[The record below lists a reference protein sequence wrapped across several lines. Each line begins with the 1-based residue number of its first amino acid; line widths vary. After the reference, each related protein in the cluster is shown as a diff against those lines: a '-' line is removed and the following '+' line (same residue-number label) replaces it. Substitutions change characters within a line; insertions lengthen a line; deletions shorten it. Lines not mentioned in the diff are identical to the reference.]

1 MSGAAE
7 KVWSCDRR
15 FNVINAVGE
24 SRTRLVV
31 GLTLVTMVAEI
42 AAGWIFGS
50 MALTA
55 DGWHMGTHAAALGI
69 TLFAYAYARR
79 HADDPSFSFGTGK
92 VGVLGGFASAVGL
105 AIVALLMAVESVHRL
120 VEPRE
125 IRFTE
130 AIVVASVGLAVNLAS
145 ALLLR
150 EKHDHGHGHAHE
162 CAGADHNLKAAYL
175 HVLADALTS
184 VLAIV
189 ALVVGMLYG
198 WVFLDPL
205 IGVVGGLVIAR
216 WSYGLLRETSAVLL
230 DRSEDAA
237 GARAIREAV
246 ERDGDAEVTDLHV
259 WKVSSNH
266 IAAMVALT
274 AREPRSPD
282 HYKERLAGLCRLDHV
297 SIEINP
303 TESRNPAMLS

>member
-1 MSGAAE
+1 MSGPSRE
-7 KVWSCDRR
+7 VWSCDRR

-31 GLTLVTMVAEI
+31 VLTLVTMVAEI
-42 AAGWIFGS
+42 GAGWVFGS

-55 DGWHMGTHAAALGI
+55 DGWHMGTHAAALVI

-130 AIVVASVGLAVNLAS
+130 AILVASIGLAVNLAS
-145 ALLLR
+145 AFLLR
-150 EKHDHGHGHAHE
+150 ESHGHGHDHGHDHG
-162 CAGADHNLKAAYL
+162 CAGTDHNLKAAYL

-184 VLAIV
+184 VLAIG
-189 ALVVGMLYG
+189 ALVVGKIYG

-230 DRSEDAA
+230 DRSEDAE
-237 GARAIREAV
+237 GARAIRAAV

-303 TESRNPAMLS
+303 D